1 MDVLSKLVHQVLVW
15 VYVYLCTYLQL
26 LLNPDCDL
34 LMGRIL
40 SITANDIVR
49 MFEQDREACRRLAE
63 LLAPDIARS
72 VLQGAATKQDIE
84 KLRQEI
90 EKLRS
95 DFNEFRQETKQETSE
110 IRKEISGL
118 KEEINEVKGEINGLR
133 REISELKEEIG
144 VLRERVARVEGVLS
158 LLVKVFIAFNVPLL
172 IAVIGILLKMA
183 LIP

>member
-1 MDVLSKLVHQVLVW
+1 
-15 VYVYLCTYLQL
+15 
-26 LLNPDCDL
+26 
-34 LMGRIL
+34 MGRIL

-72 VLQGAATKQDIE
+72 ALQEAATKQDIE
-84 KLRQEI
+84 KLRQEFERLKSETRQEV

-95 DFNEFRQETKQETSE
+95 DFNEFRQETSE
-110 IRKEISGL
+110 IIK
-118 KEEINEVKGEINGLR
+118 EINGLR
-133 REISELKEEIG
+133 REISELKEEVHGLREEIG
-144 VLRERVARVEGVLS
+144 ALRERVARVEGRLD
-158 LLVKVFIAFNVPLL
+158 LLVKMFIAFNVPLL